1 MNNST
6 TVLLALA
13 LALAMPAA
21 GSAKGPAEGASAF
34 ASAVPRYDHI
44 VIVIEENKDYD
55 EVVGSTHAPYINN
68 VLVKEGAN
76 LTRMFAEEHFSE
88 GNYFWLFSGSNQ
100 NIGFTDRIPSARN
113 NPAYPFLR
121 DNLGHQLI
129 QAGYTFKGYCEGLP
143 KIGDTVSASGN
154 YARKHVPWVSFRNL
168 PNGSAESLSVNLQFL
183 QFPADFSSLPTLSIV
198 IPDLINDMH
207 SGPENARVANG
218 DAWLGEKMN
227 GYYQW
232 AKSHNSL
239 LIVTF
244 DENNDRILYKGITDP
259 ASTKPDIQNRIPT
272 IIAGAGV
279 KHGDFSEGAG
289 VTHVNLLR
297 TIEAMYGL
305 PGIGKQQENAARFG
319 IPDDYI
325 IRDIF
330 QGAN

>member
-6 TVLLALA
+6 SVLLALA
-13 LALAMPAA
+13 LSLAMPDF
-21 GSAKGPAEGASAF
+21 GSAKDQTRGASA
-34 ASAVPRYDHI
+34 SLVPRYDHI
-44 VIVIEENKDYD
+44 VIVIEENKDYN
-55 EVVGSTHAPYINN
+55 EVVGSRHAPYINN

-88 GNYFWLFSGSNQ
+88 GNYFWLFCGSNH
-100 NIGFTDRIPSARN
+100 NIGFTDQIPSSHN
-113 NPAYPFLR
+113 NPVYPFQA
-121 DNLGHQLI
+121 DNLGRQMI
-129 QAGYTFKGYCEGLP
+129 QAGFTFKGYCEGLP
-143 KIGDTVSASGN
+143 KIGDTVSAVGN
-154 YARKHVPWVSFRNL
+154 YARKHVPWVSFGNL
-168 PNGSAESLSVNLQFL
+168 PSGSAESTSVNLQFL
-183 QFPADFSSLPTLSIV
+183 QFPSDYSALPTLCIV

-207 SGPENARVANG
+207 SGPENTRVASG

-244 DENNDRILYKGITDP
+244 DENNDRILYKGLTDP
-259 ASTKPDIQNRIPT
+259 ASKKPEIQNRIPT

-279 KHGDFSEGAG
+279 KHGDFPEGAG

-305 PGIGKQQENAARFG
+305 PAIGKQQGNAARFG
-319 IPDDYI
+319 IRDDYVI
-325 IRDIF
+325 KDIF
-330 QGAN
+330 QGTN